1 MSQKAILV
9 FGSILAYSSQWISKS
24 LELNPFSVII
34 TCLFISL
41 FAQESIVIQ
50 WRNRKK
56 NIAFTREFNRKF
68 PKKHYPLV
76 RHSANIFAIGGCLFL
91 ALFADFSVNLM
102 SIHAYILTFF
112 ILKWTF
118 DPLLGCFS
126 DNSEK
131 VVQPISAYII
141 IYIYAVTSSMDAS
154 IFELT
159 PIPWTQSMSLVMFFL
174 AVLQMRMAYYEKFCF
189 QSNSNIENQLNLVLF
204 SLLVLSFP
212 RLAIA
217 MEFIS
222 SGLR

>member
-1 MSQKAILV
+1 
-9 FGSILAYSSQWISKS
+9 
-24 LELNPFSVII
+24 
-34 TCLFISL
+34 
-41 FAQESIVIQ
+41 
-50 WRNRKK
+50 
-56 NIAFTREFNRKF
+56 
-68 PKKHYPLV
+68 
-76 RHSANIFAIGGCLFL
+76 
-91 ALFADFSVNLM
+91 
-102 SIHAYILTFF
+102 
-112 ILKWTF
+112 
-118 DPLLGCFS
+118 
-126 DNSEK
+126 
-131 VVQPISAYII
+131 
-141 IYIYAVTSSMDAS
+141 MDAS